1 MKVLMILDEEF
12 PPDVRVE
19 KEIRALE
26 RNGHQIYLLTYTR
39 KDKSLT
45 DSYNSA
51 IVKRIVVSKLMYK
64 FKALALALPFY
75 FNFWKK
81 FIESEIDKND
91 FDVIHVHDLTL
102 VSTVLKIG
110 RKHNIPVI
118 GDYHENRPEIMKL
131 YDHVKS
137 FPGNILISVNKWQKF
152 QAKYSNLLDRLILVT
167 KEAKDYY
174 IKNFGLEEK
183 KVFVVPNYADLDNLS
198 KFKIDDKIVRKYSNK
213 FMLVYFGDTGS
224 RRGTITVLETAL
236 ELQNDIKNNDVHF
249 VIIGDSREQSKLEDK
264 VIELKLKNVE
274 LTGYMPIEKAVSYF
288 SAADAGLC
296 PFLRNIHHDTTY
308 SNKRFQFLRYGKP
321 VFVGNCPT
329 QAILVKQNNCGWVFT
344 AGDSKMLKQK
354 IIDLKNKKTYKEL
367 SDNSLVCVKDKFNT
381 SVADNELIKVYASL

>member
-1 MKVLMILDEEF
+1 MILDEEF

-26 RNGHQIYLLTYTR
+26 RNGHQIHLLTYTR
-39 KDKSLT
+39 KDQSLT

-51 IVKRIVVSKLMYK
+51 IVNRIVISNLMYK
-64 FKALALALPFY
+64 FKALALVFPFY

-81 FIESEIDKND
+81 FIESEIEKND

-131 YDHVKS
+131 YDHVKN
-137 FPGNILISVNKWQKF
+137 FPGNILISVKKWQKF

-183 KVFVVPNYADLDNLS
+183 KVFVFPNYADLDDLS

-224 RRGTITVLETAL
+224 RRGTMTVLETAL
-236 ELQNDIKNNDVHF
+236 ELQKDKENNDVHF

-308 SNKRFQFLRYGKP
+308 SNKMFQYMAFGKP
-321 VFVGNCPT
+321 VIISNCPS
-329 QAILVKQNNCGWVFT
+329 QANLVKENNCGLVFT

-354 IIDLKNKKTYKEL
+354 IIDLKNKKIYKEL
-367 SDNSLVCVKDKFNT
+367 SNNSLVCVKDKFNT
-381 SVADNELIKVYASL
+381 SVADDELIKVYASL

>member
-64 FKALALALPFY
+64 FKALALVFPFY

-81 FIESEIDKND
+81 FIESEIEKND
-91 FDVIHVHDLTL
+91 FDVIHIHDLTL

-198 KFKIDDKIVRKYSNK
+198 KFKIDDKIARKYSNK

-308 SNKRFQFLRYGKP
+308 SNKMFQYMAFGKP
-321 VFVGNCPT
+321 VIVSNCPS
-329 QAILVKQNNCGWVFT
+329 QANLVKENNCGLVFT

>member
-1 MKVLMILDEEF
+1 MILDEEF

-19 KEIRALE
+19 KEIRTLE
-26 RNGHQIYLLTYTR
+26 KNGHQIHLLTYTR
-39 KDKSLT
+39 KDQAFT
-45 DSYNSA
+45 DSYNSVK
-51 IVKRIVVSKLMYK
+51 VKRIVISKLMYK
-64 FKALALALPFY
+64 LKALALVLPFY

-81 FIESEIDKND
+81 FIKNEIEKND

-183 KVFVVPNYADLDNLS
+183 KVFVVPNYVDLDDLS
-198 KFKIDDKIVRKYSNK
+198 KFRIDDKIVREYSNK

-236 ELQNDIKNNDVHF
+236 ELQNDIENRDVHF
-249 VIIGDSREQSKLEDK
+249 VIIGDSREQSKLEER
-264 VIELKLKNVE
+264 VIELKLKNVK
-274 LTGYMPIEKAVSYF
+274 LTGYMPIEKAASYF

-308 SNKRFQFLRYGKP
+308 SNKMFQYMAFGKP
-321 VFVGNCPT
+321 VIVSNCPS
-329 QAILVKQNNCGWVFT
+329 QANLVKENNCGLVFT

-354 IIDLKNKKTYKEL
+354 IIDLKNKKIYKEL

-381 SVADNELIKVYASL
+381 SVADDELIKVYASLQN

>member
-1 MKVLMILDEEF
+1 MILDEEF

-308 SNKRFQFLRYGKP
+308 SNKMFQYMAFGKP
-321 VFVGNCPT
+321 VIVSNCPS
-329 QAILVKQNNCGWVFT
+329 QANLVKENNCGLVFT